1 MSPERLTPVDR
12 ALIEEIATKAAKDE
26 TEKMTRQIVDEVVR
40 EAVAAT
46 LIQLGID
53 VKHPLVAQMEFA
65 ALREMHGLMSDKEFE
80 SDLMH
85 LRKWRQT
92 MESAQAKSVGVAVTM
107 IISAIGAMIVLGF
120 RQWFQSGSP

>member
-12 ALIEEIATKAAKDE
+12 AIIDEIAAKAAKDV
-26 TEKMTRQIVDEVVR
+26 TEKMTRQIVDEAAR

-53 VKHPLVAQMEFA
+53 VKNPLVAQMEFA
-65 ALREMHGLMSDKEFE
+65 ALREMRGLMSDKEFE
-80 SDLMH
+80 ADLMH

-92 MESAQAKSVGVAVTM
+92 MESAQAKGVGAAVTM